1 VSGCGLSAAVL
12 SFRNSAAGNLF
23 AKFAR
28 LTDVRLGRSTL
39 RRPSTFS
46 SKGDTLTDQ
55 GFGQSQPDDASR
67 GAHGQG
73 QYGAGAEQGTGYPT
87 QAGYPAQ
94 GAGYPGPS
102 GTGSPQSSQQFS
114 GAKGFIASLFDVGF
128 TSFVTPKV
136 VKVLYVLIMIV
147 LGLGAL
153 VYTLFAF
160 KLNAVFGIFVLIIGD
175 PLFLIISLALYRIS
189 LELFVVIFRI
199 AEDLRAIR
207 DRGGFR

>member
-1 VSGCGLSAAVL
+1 V
-12 SFRNSAAGNLF
+12 AGNLF

-67 GAHGQG
+67 GAYGPSGQG
-73 QYGAGAEQGTGYPT
+73 QHGAGPEQGTGYPT
-87 QAGYPAQ
+87 AGYPAQ

-114 GAKGFIASLFDVGF
+114 DAKGFIASLFDFGF